1 MVKQKRSQAEFK
13 YIGGVFLR
21 TTAIAAVWFGL
32 MGVVLDAASER
43 VSLDCERDG
52 ESVFQCKLSV
62 KKLFNETQINLA
74 DREIQQVKNR
84 AIFSS
89 YLPTFTRWETEII
102 TDRGNL
108 TFYNYGI
115 ASNNPGSNFT
125 DRTNRFIRTLQLRTL
140 TVTSEYSFWFKFIS
154 QAASGISIL
163 CGLFIV
169 PSLYLTAK
177 YGDDP
182 IAHQQVIDRLT
193 DGYSKN

>member
-1 MVKQKRSQAEFK
+1 VVEQKRSQAEFK

-21 TTAIAAVWFGL
+21 TTAIAAVWFGSI
-32 MGVVLDAASER
+32 GVVLDAASER

-62 KKLFNETQINLA
+62 KKLFSETQINLA
-74 DREIQQVKNR
+74 NREIQQVETR
-84 AIFSS
+84 SIFSS

-108 TFYNYGI
+108 TFNNYGV
-115 ASNNPGSNFT
+115 ASTNPGSNFT
-125 DRTNRFIRTLQLRTL
+125 DRTNRFISTPQLRTL